1 MNTSDYSKTGN
12 EVTFPADVQLVSTT
26 DLQSYVTYANTAFLS
41 VSGYALDELVGLP
54 HNVIHHPDMPKT
66 AFRDMWQ
73 KLKEG
78 KAWRGIVKNRCKNG
92 DFYWVDAYVTP
103 IYEDKNIVGYQSVR
117 VKPNA
122 EDKSRAEKIYKQ
134 LHERERLNKKI
145 TFSWHIYSGTD
156 LSSIAD
162 FHLKH

>member
-1 MNTSDYSKTGN
+1 MNTSDFSKTGN

-26 DLQSYVTYANTAFLS
+26 DLQSYVTYA
-41 VSGYALDELVGLP
+41 LDELVGLP
-54 HNVIHHPDMPKT
+54 HNVIRHPDMPKT
-66 AFRDMWQ
+66 AFRDLWQ

-117 VKPNA
+117 VKPTT
-122 EDKSRAEKIYKQ
+122 EDRNRAEKIY
-134 LHERERLNKKI
+134 
-145 TFSWHIYSGTD
+145 
-156 LSSIAD
+156 A
-162 FHLKH
+162 